1 MPQRAREAQG
11 RLTAVVRL
19 VHIGTAVEQKT
30 HYVRM
35 PAAARDEQ
43 RRVAILVRMLDIDA
57 AVEQKVNDFD
67 VAIVNC
73 DVQR

>member
-1 MPQRAREAQG
+1 
-11 RLTAVVRL
+11 
-19 VHIGTAVEQKT
+19 
-30 HYVRM
+30 M

-43 RRVAILVRMLDIDA
+43 RRVAILVRMLDVDA